1 MKTNKKE
8 TNLRAWMFF
17 KAVPAVLL
25 LVYYWLCTVDG
36 YNPIFRYIHASTL
49 VLAGG
54 LVLWQISYAKKNNIF
69 DEFGLENLKTTD
81 SICLKV
87 AFALMTIA
95 TLACVFADF
104 AGIIAGYFVVI
115 GIVLLAIIR
124 AIIFTIIDKKGM

>member
-1 MKTNKKE
+1 MKSNKKE

-17 KAVPAVLL
+17 KITPAVLL
-25 LVYYWLCTVDG
+25 LAYYWLCTVEG
-36 YNPIFRYIHASTL
+36 YNPILRYIHASTL
-49 VLAGG
+49 TIAGA
-54 LVLWQISYAKKNNIF
+54 LVWWQISYAKKNNIF
-69 DEFGLENLKTTD
+69 DEFGRENLKTTD

-87 AFALMTIA
+87 AFVLMTVA

-104 AGIIAGYFVVI
+104 SGIIAGYFVVG

>member
-87 AFALMTIA
+87 AFVLMTIA
-95 TLACVFADF
+95 TLACF